1 MLVDDTAPTDK
12 SSVECF
18 RHFKFGDFSAVK
30 TSYTLGQQKKKKK
43 KTWKKDLEALLD
55 EDLSPC

>member
-1 MLVDDTAPTDK
+1 MFVDDTASTDK

-30 TSYTLGQQKKKKK
+30 TSYTLRQQKKKKK
-43 KTWKKDLEALLD
+43 NLKKNLEALLD